1 MGQRTEQVKGRLGA
15 VRKATDEARAAFL
28 SAEDRLAE
36 IEDREARRE
45 DRRERAVKR

>member
-15 VRKATDEARAAFL
+15 ARKATDEARAAFL

-36 IEDREARRE
+36 LEDREMRRQ
-45 DRRERAVKR
+45 DRREREVSR